1 MSTRDRTIRN
11 TLIGLVVTV
20 PVILLTY
27 FGVIPRGSFLG
38 SYHHFFIGFAVLASA
53 VQVYA
58 RGFMNPDIHIDK

>member
-11 TLIGLVVTV
+11 TLIGLVVMV

-27 FGVIPRGSFLG
+27 FGVIPRDSFLG
-38 SYHHFFIGFAVLASA
+38 SNYHFFIGFAVVASA

-58 RGFMNPDIHIDK
+58 RGFMKADVHIDR